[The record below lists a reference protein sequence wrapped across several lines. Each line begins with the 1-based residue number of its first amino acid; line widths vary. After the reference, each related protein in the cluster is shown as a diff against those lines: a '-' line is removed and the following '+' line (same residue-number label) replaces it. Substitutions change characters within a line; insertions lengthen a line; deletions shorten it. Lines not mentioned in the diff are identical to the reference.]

1 MSKYLDMDGLVH
13 YTDKIKTGMD
23 NIIQNGTKNLLR
35 YDLDTLK
42 YINSTSIGWTWNDNV
57 ATSLTGKTT
66 CTIQDDMTIFVNT
79 NNDTS
84 GAFLRL
90 TIELSN
96 LLETGISYVLSGS
109 TGGSNSTYGIYTGTS
124 GVWDATNGPAIKTYD
139 GSFNSLYIFIRA
151 GQTFTNKIF
160 YPMVCTEEI
169 YKISKSYQPYA
180 MTNYEL
186 TNNIATTTEIET
198 MWTNS

>member
-1 MSKYLDMDGLVH
+1 MSKYLDMEGLVH
-13 YTDKIKTGMD
+13 YTDKIKTGLD

-42 YINSTSIGWTWNDNV
+42 YINSTSIGWTWNDNI

-66 CTIQDDMTIFVNT
+66 CTLLDDMTISVTT

-84 GAFLRL
+84 GAYLRL
-90 TIELSN
+90 TIELSV
-96 LLETGISYVLSGS
+96 LLNIGTSYILSGS
-109 TGGSNSTYGIYTGTS
+109 VGGTDGTYGIYTGTS
-124 GVWDATNGPAIKTYD
+124 GVWDALNGPAIKTYD
-139 GSFNSLYIFIRA
+139 GSFNNIYIFIRN

-160 YPMVCTEEI
+160 YPMICTEEI
-169 YKISKSYQPYA
+169 YKLSKSYQPYA

-186 TNNIATTTEIET
+186 TNNVATTFEIDNI
-198 MWTNS
+198 WTNS